1 MSGFDS
7 FHTSLERNLLPTLGR
22 KFAFLYLFAL
32 FPLAVLLAS
41 YLAGSELADSAR
53 ALKLD
58 ATATARLTSTLDGV
72 QLWGWVGLVLT
83 LILVTVQLVYFNYW
97 ITRPI
102 RRITGVFDDV
112 ASGEGDLSTDV
123 PIITSDEIADLGKTC
138 NAFLAKQRDIIANVQ
153 TMTVGIALEAAKSM
167 KNIKD
172 SATSTQQQDQLAQK
186 VVEASNETTSGINEV
201 THRTQAISETTGG
214 NLVLA
219 RESYAELQ
227 DVTAR
232 INAITGKINNFNVTV
247 NGLNQRSA
255 NIKAIVDLIKEIS
268 GQTNLLALNAAIEA
282 ARAGE
287 AGRGF
292 AVVADEVRK
301 LADKV
306 GLATDDISHNIDSM
320 LSQVAETLSETE
332 LINRDAKL
340 THEVVEKA
348 SGQFAKMMGDFEST
362 SDALQGIAGTLE
374 EFSVANNL
382 VNANVSE
389 IHQLSLAVN
398 ERMTRSAQSSQDL
411 SRAAEK
417 VQELIGRFVVGKGEL
432 DAAIQ
437 RCGRVRDEVAA
448 KIEDFRKRGVNVFDQ
463 NYQAIAGSNPPKFK
477 TSYDQLFE
485 KEIQPLYDRLAKETP
500 GGKFSLAIDVN
511 GYGPT
516 HNSWYSKPQT
526 GDKAVDLVNSRD
538 KRIFN
543 DPAGLRA
550 GRNTQRFLLQT
561 YVRDTGEIMTEL
573 DVPITIDGRHWG
585 GLRLGFD
592 ASVLTQE
599 TLGR

>member
-1 MSGFDS
+1 MNWFEE
-7 FHTSLERNLLPTLGR
+7 FHTSLERSLLPSLGR

-32 FPLAVLLAS
+32 FPLAILIAC
-41 YLAGSELADSAR
+41 YWAADSLAAAAA

-58 ATATARLTSTLDGV
+58 AVAAAKLTDTLSGV
-72 QLWGWVGLVLT
+72 RTLSWAALVLSVA
-83 LILVTVQLVYFNYW
+83 LVTIQMIYFNYW
-97 ITRPI
+97 ITRPV
-102 RRITGVFDDV
+102 RRITGALRQV
-112 ASGEGDLSTDV
+112 ANGEGDLSADV
-123 PIITSDEIADLGKTC
+123 PVTTSDEVAQLGLAC
-138 NAFLAKQRDIIANVQ
+138 NAFLAKQREIISSVQ

-172 SATSTQQQDQLAQK
+172 SATSTLQQDQLAQK
-186 VVEASNETTSGINEV
+186 VVDASNETTSGINEV
-201 THRTQAISETTGG
+201 THRTQAISDTTGN
-214 NLVLA
+214 NLILA

-227 DVTAR
+227 DVTSR
-232 INAITGKINNFNVTV
+232 INAITTKIENFSATV
-247 NGLNQRSA
+247 DGLNNSSSS
-255 NIKAIVDLIKEIS
+255 IKTIVDLIKEIS

-287 AGRGF
+287 QGRGF

-301 LADKV
+301 LAEKV
-306 GLATDDISHNIDSM
+306 GVATDDISQNIDSM

-332 LINRDAKL
+332 LINHDAKL
-340 THEVVEKA
+340 THEVVERA

-374 EFSVANNL
+374 EFSIANNL
-382 VNANVSE
+382 VNSNVSE

-417 VQELIGRFVVGKGEL
+417 VQEMIGRFVVGQGEL

-437 RCGRVRDEVAA
+437 RSGRFRDQVVA
-448 KIEDFRKRGVNVFDQ
+448 KIESFRQRGVNIFDQ
-463 NYQAIAGSNPPKFK
+463 SYQAVAGSNPPKFK

-485 KEIQPLYDRLAKETP
+485 KEIQPLYDQLVKETP
-500 GGKFSLAIDVN
+500 GGKFSLAVDSN

-543 DPAGLRA
+543 DPTGLRA
-550 GRNTQRFLLQT
+550 ARNTQRFLLQT
-561 YVRDTGEIMTEL
+561 YVRDTGEIVTEL
-573 DVPITIDGRHWG
+573 DVPIVVEGRHWG

-592 ASVLTQE
+592 ASVFMQQN
-599 TLGR
+599 G

>member
-1 MSGFDS
+1 MTWLDQ
-7 FHTSLERNLLPTLGR
+7 FHTSMERTLLPTLGR
-22 KFAFLYLFAL
+22 KFAFIYLFAL
-32 FPLAVLLAS
+32 FPLAILVSTYVAGGELTALA
-41 YLAGSELADSAR
+41 AR
-53 ALKLD
+53 LKLD
-58 ATATARLTSTLDGV
+58 AAATRELVAALDGI
-72 QLWGWVGLVLT
+72 QLLAWVALVLT
-83 LILVTVQLVYFNYW
+83 AVLVTIQCVYFNYW

-102 RRITGVFDDV
+102 RNITTVLEGVARGD
-112 ASGEGDLSTDV
+112 GDLSTDV
-123 PIITSDEIADLGKTC
+123 PVITSDEIARLGQTC
-138 NAFLAKQRDIIANVQ
+138 NAFLAKQREIISSVQ

-172 SATSTQQQDQLAQK
+172 SASSTQQQDSLAQK
-186 VVEASNETTSGINEV
+186 VVGASNETTHGINAV
-201 THRTQAISETTGG
+201 TQRTQNISETTAG
-214 NLVLA
+214 NLELA

-227 DVTAR
+227 DVTQR
-232 INAITGKINNFNVTV
+232 INAITGKIANFNTTV
-247 NGLNQRSA
+247 HGLNRSSS
-255 NIKAIVDLIKEIS
+255 NIKSIVDLIKEIS

-320 LSQVAETLSETE
+320 LNQVAETLTETE
-332 LINRDAKL
+332 QINHDARL
-340 THEVVEKA
+340 THEVVGKA
-348 SGQFAKMMGDFEST
+348 SAQFAKMMSDFET
-362 SDALQGIAGTLE
+362 TNDALHGIAGTLE
-374 EFSVANNL
+374 EFSQANNL

-411 SRAAEK
+411 ASAAER
-417 VQELIGRFVVGKGEL
+417 VQEMIGRFVVGQGEL

-437 RCGRVRDEVAA
+437 RCGRFRDQVAA
-448 KIEDFRKRGVNVFDQ
+448 RIEEFRRRGVNVFDQ
-463 NYQAIAGSNPPKFK
+463 NYQAIAGSNPAKYR

-485 KEIQPLYDRLAKETP
+485 KEIQPLYDQLVKETN
-500 GGKFSLAIDVN
+500 GGKFSLAVDAN

-526 GDKAVDLVNSRD
+526 GDKATDLVNSRD

-550 GRNTQRFLLQT
+550 ARNTQRFLLQT

-573 DVPITIDGRHWG
+573 DVPIVVDGRHWG
-585 GLRLGFD
+585 GLRLGLD
-592 ASVLTQE
+592 GSVFTQ
-599 TLGR
+599 TGK